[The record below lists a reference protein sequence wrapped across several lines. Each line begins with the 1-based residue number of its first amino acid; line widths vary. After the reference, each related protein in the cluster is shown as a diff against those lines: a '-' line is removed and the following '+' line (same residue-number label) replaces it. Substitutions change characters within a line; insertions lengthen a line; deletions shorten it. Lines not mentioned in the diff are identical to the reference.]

1 MVFEIAIVNAI
12 FKNNKR
18 GIKKTDKFSNDNSD
32 VSKNNNT
39 QFLIYLIQLCIFIYA
54 LVLFFKCKKFKD
66 RFDFL
71 EFLGAFCYPLFYV
84 IYRLIVPVNEENCK
98 SNARKIAEELAKV
111 KSF

>member
-1 MVFEIAIVNAI
+1 MIATNLAL
-12 FKNNKR
+12 KRNK
-18 GIKKTDKFSNDNSD
+18 KKKKKDNFSNDNSD
-32 VSKNNNT
+32 VSTNKNNNT
-39 QFLIYLIQLCIFIYA
+39 IFLIQLIQFCIFVYA
-54 LVLFFKCKKFKD
+54 LVLFFKCKKIKD

-111 KSF
+111 RPQ